1 MEDKEESSEEEDVER
16 ADYVDFHKMLKEDAY
31 KFLGGCLIGTAD
43 PIKFAQ
49 QVFGKWVKNIKPIK
63 RLMEKY
69 EKEVEALQKEIRLL
83 EDDKEMR

>member
-1 MEDKEESSEEEDVER
+1 
-16 ADYVDFHKMLKEDAY
+16 LKEDAY

-49 QVFGKWVKNIKPIK
+49 QVFSRWVKNIKPIK

-69 EKEVEALQKEIRLL
+69 EK
-83 EDDKEMR
+83 